1 LEKSSLQKISESL
14 GNGFGWAVESIFR
27 VLPWGLN
34 LILAQLLTFLWFDV
48 FRIRRKVIFDNLD
61 IAFKNLSQAE
71 KRRIARKSVQCTMR
85 SFFDIM
91 RIPSLN
97 LNSPQVDQEWI
108 AKNVIF
114 HGLEHPRRFDRG
126 VLFMSL
132 HLGSGDI
139 AAAIVSEV
147 VRPISLITKRF
158 KNKFVDQFWFSMRSK
173 AKTRFIDP
181 HVASNSFEILRA
193 LKEKRG
199 VTFVVDQ
206 FMGMPFGVETPF
218 FGKNTGTAYG
228 LALFAMKTKAPV
240 IPLYTR
246 WDDLKKLHIYFD
258 APIDLS
264 PYITE
269 DIEVN
274 KVLLTSHFNSILEK
288 IISKYPE
295 DWMWIHRRWKKFE

>member
-1 LEKSSLQKISESL
+1 MQKIAEVAGHGFSL
-14 GNGFGWAVESIFR
+14 VVEFVFR
-27 VLPWGLN
+27 LLPWGFN
-34 LILAQLLTFLWFDV
+34 ICFARVLAVIWFDV

-61 IAFKNLSQAE
+61 IAFKDLSKTE
-71 KRRIARKSVQCTMR
+71 KQRIARRSIQSTMR

-97 LNSPQVDQEWI
+97 LNTSRVDREWI
-108 AKNVIF
+108 NNNVVF
-114 HGLEHPRRFDRG
+114 HGLENQQTFDRG

-158 KNKFVDQFWFSMRSK
+158 KNKFVDQFWFSLRSQ

-181 HVASNSFEILRA
+181 HVANNAFEILRA
-193 LKEKRG
+193 LREKRG
-199 VTFVVDQ
+199 ITFVVDQ
-206 FMGMPFGVETPF
+206 FMGMPFGIETSF

-228 LALFAMKTKAPV
+228 LAVFAMKTKAPV

-246 WDDLKKLHIYFD
+246 WDSSQKLHIYFE

-264 PYITE
+264 PYITD
-269 DIEVN
+269 DIEVS
-274 KVLLTSHFNSILEK
+274 KVTITNHFNSILEK
-288 IISKYPE
+288 IISRYPE
-295 DWMWIHRRWKKFE
+295 DWMWIHRRWKTFE